1 LSRPWSGVSALARG
15 VEFQGNVRLLALTS
29 MSTGTYVTML
39 NALLQPFVV
48 KSLGYSVLILGILVA
63 LGGRPSGLASSVI
76 QPFAGRLADL
86 FGRKPLIVAG
96 SVVGICSMVSFLL
109 AATTRSLLPLALG
122 YAFYGLALLGYP
134 ASQAAIAESV
144 AMDQRKL
151 KVAFSL
157 VFFFTYLPGVVAPG
171 IGGFIA
177 TTFGYAVLFGAAALL
192 EAGNLIMLTSSFR
205 ETRRSKDGA
214 IDPSGFSVRQALRIR
229 PDLRRIFIP
238 FAMDAF
244 SFGLGGSI
252 VYGLWS
258 SAFGFTATN
267 IGLIAATL
275 AASIVV
281 SQYLATRILIRAGA
295 RRTLAFSE
303 FLTVVVLAGWL
314 ISPTVPAAIL
324 MALIFGFSVSTWTPS
339 LSSLL
344 MAAAP
349 VEERGS
355 VSGRL
360 AAFRGL
366 VGTPAP
372 FIGGYLFTV
381 LGYYPP
387 LVLSLVGEA
396 ITTVA
401 ILKLLPR

>member
-1 LSRPWSGVSALARG
+1 MTAHARG

-48 KSLGYSVLILGILVA
+48 RSLGYSVLILGILVA
-63 LGGRPSGLASSVI
+63 LGARPSGLASSII
-76 QPFAGRLADL
+76 QPFAGRLADTL
-86 FGRKPLIVAG
+86 GRRPLIIAG
-96 SVVGICSMVSFLL
+96 SAVGICSMLSFLL
-109 AATTRSLLPLALG
+109 AATTRSLLPLGLG

-144 AMDQRKL
+144 AMDQRKV

-171 IGGFIA
+171 VGGYIA
-177 TTFGYAVLFGAAALL
+177 ATFGYAVLFGAAALL
-192 EAGNLIMLTSSFR
+192 ESANLLVLISSFR
-205 ETRRSKDGA
+205 ETRVRAEVKR
-214 IDPSGFSVRQALRIR
+214 PRPVFSVRQVLRI
-229 PDLRRIFIP
+229 PADLRRIFIP
-238 FAMDAF
+238 FAMDSF

-252 VYGLWS
+252 VYGMWS
-258 SAFGFTATN
+258 SAYGFTATD
-267 IGLIAATL
+267 IGFIAATL
-275 AASIVV
+275 AASIVI
-281 SQYLATRILIRAGA
+281 SQYLSTRILLRAGP

-314 ISPTVPAAIL
+314 VSPTVPAAIL
-324 MALIFGFSVSTWTPS
+324 MAAIFGFSVSTWLPS

-344 MAAAP
+344 MASAP

-355 VSGRL
+355 VNGRL

-366 VGTPAP
+366 IGTPAP
-372 FIGGYLFTV
+372 FVGGYLFTA
-381 LGYYPP
+381 LGYSAP
-387 LVLSLVGEA
+387 LALSLVGEA

-401 ILKLLPR
+401 LLRLLPR

>member
-1 LSRPWSGVSALARG
+1 MSALARG
-15 VEFQGNVRLLALTS
+15 VEFQGNVRILAVTS

-48 KSLGYSVLILGILVA
+48 ESLGYSVLILGMLVA
-63 LGGRPSGLASSVI
+63 LGARPSGLASSIV

-96 SVVGICSMVSFLL
+96 SVVGICSMASFLL
-109 AATTRSLLPLALG
+109 AATTHGFLPLVLG

-171 IGGFIA
+171 IGGYIA
-177 TTFGYAVLFGAAALL
+177 SAFGYAVLFSAAALL
-192 EAGNLIMLTSSFR
+192 EVANLVLLVSSFT
-205 ETRRSKDGA
+205 ETRGPKGGRDA
-214 IDPSGFSVRQALRIR
+214 PSGFSVRQALRIQ
-229 PDLRRIFIP
+229 PELRRIFIP
-238 FAMDAF
+238 FAMDSF

-252 VYGLWS
+252 VYGFWS
-258 SAFGFTATN
+258 SAFGFTATD
-267 IGLIAATL
+267 IGFVAAVL
-275 AASIVV
+275 AASIVG
-281 SQYLATRILIRAGA
+281 SQYLSTRILLRVGA
-295 RRTLAFSE
+295 RQTLAFSE
-303 FLTVVVLAGWL
+303 ILTVAVMAGWL
-314 ISPTVPAAIL
+314 VSPTVPAAVL
-324 MALIFGFSVSTWTPS
+324 MAAIFGFAVSTWTPS

-355 VSGRL
+355 VSGKL
-360 AAFRGL
+360 AVFRGL
-366 VGTPAP
+366 IGTPAP
-372 FIGGYLFTV
+372 FIGGYLFTA

-387 LVLSLVGEA
+387 LMLSLAGEA

-401 ILKLLPR
+401 LLKLLPR

>member
-1 LSRPWSGVSALARG
+1 MSRPWSGMSAFARG
-15 VEFQGNVRLLALTS
+15 VEFQGNVRVLAVTS

-48 KSLGYSVLILGILVA
+48 RSLGYSVFVLGMLVA
-63 LGGRPSGLASSVI
+63 LGARPSGLASSVI

-86 FGRKPLIVAG
+86 FGRRPLIIAG
-96 SVVGICSMVSFLL
+96 SVVGICSMLSFLL
-109 AATTRSLLPLALG
+109 AAATRSFLPLALG

-171 IGGFIA
+171 IGGYVA
-177 TTFGYAVLFGAAALL
+177 AAFGYAVIFGAAALL
-192 EAGNLIMLTSSFR
+192 ETANLLLLVSSFG
-205 ETRRSKDGA
+205 ETRRPKQGGRPA
-214 IDPSGFSVRQALRIR
+214 ALSVRQVLRV
-229 PDLRRIFIP
+229 PPELRRIFVP
-238 FAMDAF
+238 FAMDSF

-258 SAFGFTATN
+258 SAFGFTATD
-267 IGLIAATL
+267 IGFIAATL
-275 AASIVV
+275 AASIVA
-281 SQYLATRILIRAGA
+281 SQYLSTRILLRAGA
-295 RRTLAFSE
+295 RLTLAFSE
-303 FLTVVVLAGWL
+303 LLTVVVLAGWL
-314 ISPTVPAAIL
+314 ASPTVPAAVL
-324 MALIFGFSVSTWTPS
+324 MAVVFGCSISTWTPS

-344 MAAAP
+344 MGAAP

-366 VGTPAP
+366 IGTPAP
-372 FIGGYLFTV
+372 FIGGYLFTA
-381 LGYYPP
+381 LGYSIP
-387 LVLSLVGEA
+387 LTLSLAGEA

-401 ILKLLPR
+401 LLKLLPR

>member
-1 LSRPWSGVSALARG
+1 MSRPWSGMSAFARG
-15 VEFQGNVRLLALTS
+15 VEFQGNVRVLAVTS

-48 KSLGYSVLILGILVA
+48 RSLGYSVFVLGMLVA
-63 LGGRPSGLASSVI
+63 LGARPSGLASSVI

-86 FGRKPLIVAG
+86 FGRRPLIIAG
-96 SVVGICSMVSFLL
+96 SVVGICSMLSFLL
-109 AATTRSLLPLALG
+109 AAATRSFLPLALG

-171 IGGFIA
+171 IGGYVA
-177 TTFGYAVLFGAAALL
+177 AAFGYAVIFGAAALL
-192 EAGNLIMLTSSFR
+192 ETANLLLLVSSFG
-205 ETRRSKDGA
+205 ETRRPKQGGRPA
-214 IDPSGFSVRQALRIR
+214 ALSVRQVLRV
-229 PDLRRIFIP
+229 PPELRRIFVP
-238 FAMDAF
+238 FAMDSF

-258 SAFGFTATN
+258 SAFGFTATD
-267 IGLIAATL
+267 IGFIAATL
-275 AASIVV
+275 AASIVA
-281 SQYLATRILIRAGA
+281 SQYLSTRILLRAGA
-295 RRTLAFSE
+295 RLTLAFSE
-303 FLTVVVLAGWL
+303 LLTVVVLAGWL
-314 ISPTVPAAIL
+314 ASPTVPAAVL
-324 MALIFGFSVSTWTPS
+324 MAVVFGFSISTWTPS

-344 MAAAP
+344 MGAAP

-366 VGTPAP
+366 IGTPAP
-372 FIGGYLFTV
+372 FIGGYLFTA
-381 LGYYPP
+381 LGYSLP
-387 LVLSLVGEA
+387 LTLSLAGEA

-401 ILKLLPR
+401 LLKLLPR

>member
-63 LGGRPSGLASSVI
+63 LGARPSGLASSVI

-86 FGRKPLIVAG
+86 LGRKPLIVAG

-109 AATTRSLLPLALG
+109 AATTRSLLPLVLG

-171 IGGFIA
+171 IGGYIA

-192 EAGNLIMLTSSFR
+192 EAANLMMLTSSFR
-205 ETRRSKDGA
+205 ETRGSKDGE
-214 IDPSGFSVRQALRIR
+214 INPPGFSVRQALRIP

-258 SAFGFTATN
+258 SAFGFSATN

-275 AASIVV
+275 AASIVA

-396 ITTVA
+396 ITAVA